1 MLPYFRSAGCH
12 NYARYGAFYIHH
24 MKGLPPE
31 TMKKLQH
38 GAFVRHIPGIYNAT
52 WTDMFI
58 ETTYMRLGHG
68 PAGAVGVA
76 TNYNQM
82 VKRALSFALSREVSQ
97 NVRAISNTE
106 QDALQ
111 NHHKEEADG
120 RIKADRADRLS
131 LRNTLDVHINPLHDV
146 SHPDG
151 ALIKIVTDQIAHPD
165 VNADD
170 AVSIGKQAM
179 RDFRDSWPESFY
191 APLGKLVVTMDVKKK
206 HVLLGN
212 ERVYDQELIYA
223 RVIGLIVSSRDIKFD
238 DVLEKKVKAPV
249 SSPGNEDTPQP
260 ASTEKLNEIVQQSL
274 KDSQRRQKNI
284 IISGLPESRDVSD
297 ADALRTI
304 CEENLKYKPWF
315 DDTKCKR
322 IGKSSPRRLLVTL
335 PSAVSC

>member
-1 MLPYFRSAGCH
+1 MWTDNLVKTVIIMLNFSRGGHEGDWSLHLLAAEAMLPYFYSAGCD
-12 NYARYGAFYIHH
+12 NYVRYGAFYIHH

-82 VKRALSFALSREVSQ
+82 VKWALSFALSGEVSQ
-97 NVRAISNTE
+97 NVRAMSNTE

-131 LRNTLDVHINPLHDV
+131 LRNTLDVRINPLHDV
-146 SHPDG
+146 CHPDG
-151 ALIKIVTDQIAHPD
+151 ALTNIVTGQIAHPD
-165 VNADD
+165 VNGDD

-179 RDFRDSWPESFY
+179 RDFRGGWPESFY
-191 APLGKLVVTMDVKKK
+191 APLGQLVVTMDVKKK
-206 HVLLGN
+206 
-212 ERVYDQELIYA
+212 
-223 RVIGLIVSSRDIKFD
+223 
-238 DVLEKKVKAPV
+238 
-249 SSPGNEDTPQP
+249 T
-260 ASTEKLNEIVQQSL
+260 
-274 KDSQRRQKNI
+274 
-284 IISGLPESRDVSD
+284 
-297 ADALRTI
+297 
-304 CEENLKYKPWF
+304 C
-315 DDTKCKR
+315 
-322 IGKSSPRRLLVTL
+322 VTW
-335 PSAVSC
+335 